1 MFKDRV
7 STNTPEQLQQRLT
20 RPNKPIS
27 GANDDLGDTVEN
39 PVVEISRD
47 IFRLESD
54 IRKLTIRVDKRLI
67 TKNIQDSLAH
77 FRKNFDLYFESF
89 KTPTNPSAIFAA
101 GTSVA
106 TYGESVG
113 HVLNRFSSLGFE
125 NRRLAQQIIQRA
137 RAINNALATKKDHF
151 TLGLENYNAAD
162 LPKVEKVSEETP
174 KPKIAATNKAKPA
187 PRPFSA
193 YAENVAH
200 SPRPARATTQSKPEA
215 SPQSL
220 ESGIERAMENRA
232 TKAEPAPEA
241 DTTPD
246 DERLDKYRRHM
257 QYFVANAKKAESA
270 YNARYKK
277 IKQLHEDAARK
288 IRDTEAEVEDLKSR
302 IASNS
307 VAKSFEQCAEEE
319 RRNADFYRYSA
330 FAYMGVFFILMGYL
344 FIETSSAGF
353 DWVRSTL
360 RSLIALSL
368 LIPCSY
374 VAKESRNHRQQQH
387 SYMKTAIELKA
398 LAPFK
403 ANLPESKLA
412 PLREEV
418 VQTGLKAE
426 NVNRS
431 YMDYYLMKNFDLLS
445 ELNSKLDK
453 NGAEIKKAS

>member
-1 MFKDRV
+1 MFKDHI

-20 RPNKPIS
+20 RPNKPKT
-27 GANDDLGDTVEN
+27 GANDDMDNTVEN

-89 KTPTNPSAIFAA
+89 KTPTNPDAIFSA
-101 GTSVA
+101 GTNVA

-125 NRRLAQQIIQRA
+125 NRRLAQQIIQRS
-137 RAINNALATKKDHF
+137 RSVNNALATKKDHF
-151 TLGLENYNAAD
+151 TLGLDNYNEAD
-162 LPKVEKVSEETP
+162 LPRVEKASEENSSSETSSRP
-174 KPKIAATNKAKPA
+174 KAVQK
-187 PRPFSA
+187 PFSA
-193 YAENVAH
+193 YAENLTR
-200 SPRPARATTQSKPEA
+200 SRATAPSKPEA
-215 SPQSL
+215 SEKTDGANLARALAKQSTTHSEPSVKADHALNEQL
-220 ESGIERAMENRA
+220 EKN
-232 TKAEPAPEA
+232 
-241 DTTPD
+241 
-246 DERLDKYRRHM
+246 RRHM
-257 QYFVANAKKAESA
+257 QYFIANAKKAEAA
-270 YNARYKK
+270 YSARYKK
-277 IKQLHEDAARK
+277 VKQLHNEAIQKINDAQ
-288 IRDTEAEVEDLKSR
+288 TEVEELKSR

-319 RRNADFYRYSA
+319 RSNANFYRYSA
-330 FAYMGVFFILMGYL
+330 FAYMGVFFILMGFL
-344 FIETSSAGF
+344 FVETSSAGF
-353 DWVRSTL
+353 DWVRTTL
-360 RSLIALSL
+360 RSLIAFSL
-368 LIPCSY
+368 MIPCGY
-374 VAKESRNHRQQQH
+374 VAQESRNHRQQQH

-418 VQTGLKAE
+418 VQTGLKSE
-426 NVNRS
+426 SVGKS
-431 YMDYYLMKNFDLLS
+431 YTDYYLMKNFDLLN

-453 NGAEIKKAS
+453 NETVVKQAQAS